1 MAREPTT
8 WVKLNRNI
16 LEWRWF
22 KDSNTLSVFLY
33 LLLSANT
40 KDAEFKGITIHRG
53 EIVRTQEKIAEA
65 TGLTRQKVR
74 TVLCKLLSTKELTKE
89 TRSGIVV
96 ISIPGYDR
104 YQKSNQDFNQAITTN
119 KERKEIYITNS
130 LSFVRDKS
138 INKNAETNERT
149 RPYTIPKKEDVIAYA
164 KANGLNEEK
173 AEAFYDHYEAKR
185 WKTYNG
191 NGVYDWKAVLLSFT
205 PPESKRKKDNRPKTF
220 TDADGITYELI
231 DGQYEVMRK

>member
-130 LSFVRDKS
+130 LSFVRS
-138 INKNAETNERT
+138 S
-149 RPYTIPKKEDVIAYA
+149 PHSY
-164 KANGLNEEK
+164 L
-173 AEAFYDHYEAKR
+173 
-185 WKTYNG
+185 
-191 NGVYDWKAVLLSFT
+191 
-205 PPESKRKKDNRPKTF
+205 
-220 TDADGITYELI
+220 
-231 DGQYEVMRK
+231 